1 MQFNVRRIIFCNR
14 LFLRYSRIPT
24 LFLIFNTRKQSSS
37 SLRRLVSIVYIHFS
51 LIIINTNF
59 IFFSF
64 YYITKRNSSSCLGL
78 HLTVSYSFNTMWGV
92 SKFPHK
98 CFNIFLLR
106 KVFVVYATYLRI
118 YVCYYFQTILIYVT
132 NDDYIL
138 KRRSQEP
145 AFLILV
151 RGTLYHPSL
160 FFKLI
165 SNYISRLRTFYSK
178 GKEG

>member
-1 MQFNVRRIIFCNR
+1 M
-14 LFLRYSRIPT
+14 
-24 LFLIFNTRKQSSS
+24 
-37 SLRRLVSIVYIHFS
+37 SIVYIHFS

-64 YYITKRNSSSCLGL
+64 YYITKRNSSSYLGL

-92 SKFPHK
+92 SKFSHK

-106 KVFVVYATYLRI
+106 KVFVVYNTYLRI
-118 YVCYYFQTILIYVT
+118 YVCYYFQNIFICIT
-132 NDDYIL
+132 NDYIL
-138 KRRSQEP
+138 RRRSQEP
-145 AFLILV
+145 AFLIVV

-165 SNYISRLRTFYSK
+165 SNYVSRLRTFYSK